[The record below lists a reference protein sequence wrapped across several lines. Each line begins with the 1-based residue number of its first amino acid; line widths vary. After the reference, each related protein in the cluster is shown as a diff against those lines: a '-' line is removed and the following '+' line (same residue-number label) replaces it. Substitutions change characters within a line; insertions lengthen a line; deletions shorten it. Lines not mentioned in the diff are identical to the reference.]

1 MVNNLPF
8 DETILDTGVTNAVIR
23 NYSSDFDDEEFKWH
37 WDEEDRTIH
46 PIEETDWMFQY
57 DNQLPIQ
64 IKGKIEIKKGEWHR
78 IIKGTGDLKL
88 IVEKHKDI

>member
-1 MVNNLPF
+1 MVNELPF
-8 DETILDTGVTNAVIR
+8 EETLLSYGQTDTFLR
-23 NYSSDFDDEEFKWH
+23 KYSSDFEGEEFKWH

-46 PIEETDWMFQY
+46 SIDETDWMFQF

-64 IKGKIEIKKGEWHR
+64 IQGKIDIKKGVWHR
-78 IIKGTGDLKL
+78 IIKGTGDLTL